1 MKLSSFSNFYVHLYG
16 RHKGV
21 TGSCF
26 LGSVHFPNKKNVR
39 FLVDCG
45 SFQGSDNL
53 SYLDLN
59 EVIPFDTQKIDFV
72 LITHNHIDHIGL
84 LPLLVKQGY
93 KGPIY
98 ITKPGYG
105 LIDIPLNEAWKVNCK
120 GEVNPSYEIE
130 DVNSVLNQL
139 RGVSF
144 NQKIFPKK
152 NVEVTFFKNGH
163 LVGSSLIEV
172 KFSYPNEEDIRLLF
186 TGDYHYKNLF
196 FNVDKIPIE
205 NRKNSYSLVV
215 CESTYG
221 NMDSFDEKCSP
232 VFMKTVTNA
241 IMQEKKVII
250 PTFAMGRTQ
259 EIAYFLKS
267 MQEQQLIS
275 TDVEIWQGGTS
286 AREIT
291 QRFRYN
297 NLGFKPEMKD
307 FLPKNFHFISSK
319 ERKQICEDLLTSSK
333 PSIIISPSGMASYGA
348 VKTFIDKAI
357 SRDDVLI
364 LFPGYCSKDS
374 KGYELINS
382 FLGQEV
388 QYGAFKQIRNC
399 DIAITGEISAHA
411 KRDELLAFL
420 KSMQEPKSILI
431 NHGEEDIKVD
441 FCNYLED
448 KFSNNTRIEIFEPD
462 YGYAVNANGIFD
474 VFSSSFQLF

>member
-1 MKLSSFSNFYVHLYG
+1 MKLLSDNSYVHLYG

-26 LGSVHFPNKKNVR
+26 LGSGHFPDKNNVR

-53 SYLDLN
+53 GYLDLN
-59 EVIPFDTQKIDFV
+59 DVIPFDTQKIDFV

-120 GEVNPSYEIE
+120 GRVNPSYEID

-163 LVGSSLIEV
+163 LVGSSMIEV
-172 KFSYPNEEDIRLLF
+172 KFTYPNEKDIRLLF

-196 FNVDKIPIE
+196 FDVGKIPVE
-205 NRKNSYSLVV
+205 NRKNPYSLVV
-215 CESTYG
+215 CEATYG
-221 NMDSFDEKCSP
+221 KMDSFDERCKP
-232 VFMKTVTNA
+232 TLIKTVSEA
-241 IMQEKKVII
+241 IKNGKKVIL

-259 EIAYFLKS
+259 EIAYYIKY
-267 MQEQQLIS
+267 MQEQELIS
-275 TDVEIWQGGTS
+275 KDVEIWQGGTS

-291 QRFRYN
+291 HRFKYN
-297 NLGFKPEMKD
+297 NLGFKPEMKN
-307 FLPKNFHFISSK
+307 FLPENFHFIPSK
-319 ERKQICEDLLTSSK
+319 DRNRICESLLNSTK
-333 PSIIISPSGMASYGA
+333 PCIVISPSGMASYGA
-348 VKTFIDKAI
+348 VKTFVNKAI
-357 SRDDVLI
+357 SQDDVLI
-364 LFPGYCSKDS
+364 MFPGHCSKDS
-374 KGYELINS
+374 KGYELIS
-382 FLGQEV
+382 TSLGEEIE
-388 QYGAFKQIRNC
+388 YGGYTQVRNC
-399 DIAITGEISAHA
+399 EIATTGEISAHA

-420 KSMQEPKSILI
+420 KSMPEPKSILI
-431 NHGEEDIKVD
+431 NHGEEDVKLD
-441 FCNYLED
+441 FCNYLKDEFSD
-448 KFSNNTRIEIFEPD
+448 KTRIEVFEPD

>member
-205 NRKNSYSLVV
+205 NRKTPYSLVV

-431 NHGEEDIKVD
+431 NHGEADIKVD

-448 KFSNNTRIEIFEPD
+448 RFSNNTRIEIFEPD